1 MDEKT
6 KAALQFAAV
15 VANILN
21 KNKCLLTIDH
31 TYDETMG
38 FKLSV
43 LRKYGQL
50 GDYKKQLE
58 DILASG
64 LVDQDTIDYILSEMN
79 ISSLDSLLLPY
90 TLLYELASI
99 GTIIDTGTATDLIS
113 KVKAI
118 IAAAKSLGISSH
130 LLKDF
135 VGPFSATSRHKNVTK
150 SLVAALSLLPTDASG
165 SIDTVSNDALLKI
178 YTSILANTAK
188 A

>member
-1 MDEKT
+1 MDETT

-50 GDYKKQLE
+50 NDLVKQLQ
-58 DILASG
+58 DIIAGG
-64 LVDQDTIDYILSEMN
+64 LVDQATMDYILSEMHVTD
-79 ISSLDSLLLPY
+79 LDSLLMTY
-90 TLLYELASI
+90 SLLHELASL
-99 GTIIDTGTATDLIS
+99 GTIIDTGTAADLVT

-118 IAAAKSLGISSH
+118 VAAAKAIGIDSH

-135 VGPFSATSRHKNVTK
+135 IG
-150 SLVAALSLLPTDASG
+150 AAAHHQD
-165 SIDTVSNDALLKI
+165 IDILLKPW
-178 YTSILANTAK
+178 
-188 A
+188 